1 MLKLIRRLILVP
13 IISRCSIALDVK
25 KSTTVECSN

>member
-1 MLKLIRRLILVP
+1 MLKLVRRLILVP